1 MPLWITLPLLALVA
15 LIQITWLPQ
24 AAILGYKPELALA
37 LVVAWA
43 MLAPV
48 GEAAVWGFI
57 LGVFLDLASGLPFGM
72 HTLALTMLGWVVGW
86 VQTTFFRGN
95 LLAPPITMIAATI
108 VYHLVLLGIRAL
120 FNTPID
126 WLAYLIRVTLPTAI
140 LNALILPVIFF
151 PLRYIARRL
160 HPQLEF

>member
-1 MPLWITLPLLALVA
+1 MPLWIAIPFLALA
-15 LIQITWLPQ
+15 AMIQITWLPQ
-24 AAILGYKPELALA
+24 VTIWGYKPEFALA
-37 LVVAWA
+37 LVVVWA

-57 LGVFLDLASGLPFGM
+57 VGVFLDLASGLPFGV
-72 HTLALTMLGWVVGW
+72 HTLALTLLGWVVGG

-95 LLAPPITMIAATI
+95 LLAPPLTMLAATL
-108 VYHLVLLGIRAL
+108 VYHLVLLGLML

-140 LNALILPVIFF
+140 LNVLILPIIFF

>member
-1 MPLWITLPLLALVA
+1 MPLWITLPLLALA
-15 LIQITWLPQ
+15 AIIQITLLPHL
-24 AAILGYKPELALA
+24 AIFGYKPELALA

-48 GEAAVWGFI
+48 GEAAVWGFS
-57 LGVFLDLASGLPFGM
+57 LGVLLDLASGLPFGM
-72 HTLALTMLGWVVGW
+72 HTLALTMLGWLVGW

-95 LLAPPITMIAATI
+95 LLAPPIAMVAATL
-108 VYHLVLLGIRAL
+108 VYHLVLLGLRAL

-126 WLAYLIRVTLPTAI
+126 WLAYLVRVTLPTAI

-151 PLRYIARRL
+151 PLRYIAQRL